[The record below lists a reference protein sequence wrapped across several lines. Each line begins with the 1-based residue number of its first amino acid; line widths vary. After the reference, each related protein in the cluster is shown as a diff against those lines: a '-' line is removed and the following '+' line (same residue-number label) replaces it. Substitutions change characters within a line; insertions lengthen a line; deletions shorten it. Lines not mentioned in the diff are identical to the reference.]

1 MPNVLKVGSY
11 YIYFWTEETN
21 EPIPVHISKG
31 KPATDA
37 TKIWL
42 TKSGGAIVSHNK
54 SRIPQHELNKL
65 LEIIEAQ
72 HFFICRKW
80 QEMFGPETL
89 KFYC

>member
-11 YIYFWTEETN
+11 YIYFWTEENN
-21 EPIPVHISKG
+21 EPVHVHISKG
-31 KPATDA
+31 KPSTDS
-37 TKIWL
+37 TKVWL
-42 TKSGGAIVSHNK
+42 TKNGGGVVANNK

-65 LEIIEAQ
+65 LEIIEDQ

-80 QEMFGPETL
+80 QEMFGLETL

>member
-21 EPIPVHISKG
+21 EPIHVHISKG